1 MTKRIAVIT
10 HSRYPVE
17 PRARR
22 MAEACAGEGYEV
34 DVFCLRAGAEAAWEI
49 VDGVNVH
56 RLPLARRQ
64 GRGRLSYMW
73 EYLRSFVLSA
83 WHVSR
88 RHLKT
93 PYALVQIYNPPD
105 VLAFS
110 SLLPRL
116 LSGARILFDVRDMA
130 PELFMSRFGLSND
143 HIITRTLI
151 AHERW
156 ACRYARAIT
165 VCTKHQRDIM
175 AARGIP
181 ADKMV
186 VVMNTPD
193 DRVFGLPAPLPR
205 PPAAPDKPFTLL
217 YHGGFLARYGLG
229 VLIEAAPLLLGDIPT
244 LRVECY
250 GAGDFGPTARAM
262 VQQLG
267 LGEIVRFNDMVP
279 LEAIPSVIAAADLG
293 VVPTRQDVF
302 TDTIMATRLMEYAH
316 MGVPAVVSRTA
327 ATTGYFA
334 DDMVAYFKPDD
345 PADLAR
351 QVVALYRDPARAQML
366 AFNARR
372 FTEAH
377 NWSRDK
383 SVYVDLVN
391 RLIGAKE

>member
-22 MAEACAGEGYEV
+22 MAEACANQGYEV
-34 DVFCLRAGAEAAWEI
+34 DVFCLREAGEAAGELLN
-49 VDGVNVH
+49 GVNVY

-73 EYLRSFVLSA
+73 EYLRSFVLFA

-88 RHLKT
+88 RHLQA

-105 VLAFS
+105 ILALS

-116 LSGARILFDVRDMA
+116 LSGARIVFDVRDMA

-143 HIITRTLI
+143 HVITRTLI
-151 AHERW
+151 THERW
-156 ACRYARAIT
+156 ACRYAHAVT
-165 VCTKHQRDIM
+165 VCTEHQRDIM

-193 DRVFGLPAPLPR
+193 DRVFGAPAPLPR
-205 PPAAPDKPFTLL
+205 PPGASDKPFTLL

-229 VLIEAAPLLLGDIPT
+229 VLIEAVPLLRLDIPN

-250 GAGDFGPTARAM
+250 GAGDFGATAQAM
-262 VQQLG
+262 VQRLG
-267 LGEIVRFNDMVP
+267 VEEIVHFHKMVP
-279 LEAIPSVIAAADLG
+279 LEAIPSVIVAADLG
-293 VVPTRQDVF
+293 VVPTRRDIF

-327 ATTGYFA
+327 ATTEYFT
-334 DDMVAYFKPDD
+334 DDMVADFKSDD

-351 QVVALYRDPARAQML
+351 QVVALNRDLARAQSL
-366 AFNARR
+366 ALNARR
-372 FTEAH
+372 FTAEY

-383 SVYVDLVN
+383 AAYVNLVN
-391 RLIGAKE
+391 RLIGVKR